1 MGIAE
6 QLAEQAQLAKEKIGG
21 LNSNIQQLPKSVSE
35 EIIIELSSISDTDMI
50 TMNSLPE
57 FIEAN
62 NLYNQHFQ
70 LFLLNKFRED
80 FRNKGMKNFDKDYN
94 GMDKSR
100 RYSDQSYS
108 HNQMNMRQGDEKGYC
123 DLRMMEH
130 VKEHGYHLD
139 KEMLE
144 CGLLLLDF
152 EDHEEPW
159 TVEETERAR
168 KNNGLHFNG
177 EYSSVNKYDFNF
189 IMNKKKAK
197 DKYEGRSI
205 NELAYKSYESLTD
218 DSFPYP
224 EAKAYFIFLTYL
236 YSTMAEKHKLF
247 NK

>member
-1 MGIAE
+1 MRHLMNKLFGSGQDDSIIFSE
-6 QLAEQAQLAKEKIGG
+6 Q
-21 LNSNIQQLPKSVSE
+21 
-35 EIIIELSSISDTDMI
+35 
-50 TMNSLPE
+50 
-57 FIEAN
+57 
-62 NLYNQHFQ
+62 
-70 LFLLNKFRED
+70 FRED

-236 YSTMAEKHKLF
+236 YSIMAEKHKLF
-247 NK
+247 K

>member
-1 MGIAE
+1 
-6 QLAEQAQLAKEKIGG
+6 
-21 LNSNIQQLPKSVSE
+21 
-35 EIIIELSSISDTDMI
+35 
-50 TMNSLPE
+50 
-57 FIEAN
+57 
-62 NLYNQHFQ
+62 
-70 LFLLNKFRED
+70 
-80 FRNKGMKNFDKDYN
+80 MKNFDKDYN

-247 NK
+247 K